1 MTADRSSFWP
11 REMDPFER
19 LEQLREVAPP
29 PELDARV
36 RRRFVE
42 SPCAPV
48 GRIESVVNALVVGSY
63 TIYAFGELT
72 RILFG

>member
-1 MTADRSSFWP
+1 
-11 REMDPFER
+11 MDPFDR
-19 LEQLREVAPP
+19 LQRLHEVAPP

-48 GRIESVVNALVVGSY
+48 GRIESAINALVVGSY

-72 RILFG
+72 RILLG